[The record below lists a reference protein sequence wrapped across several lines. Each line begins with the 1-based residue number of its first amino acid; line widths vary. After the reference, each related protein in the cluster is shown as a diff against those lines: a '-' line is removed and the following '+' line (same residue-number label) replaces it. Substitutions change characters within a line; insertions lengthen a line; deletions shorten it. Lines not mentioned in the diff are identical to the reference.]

1 MEDRLV
7 EQVGDVRI
15 VERVNHA
22 PAVAHADN
30 KSEVAQHTQL
40 VRNGGSLHLNG
51 FGELVHGAG
60 SLTEPR
66 QNPDTA
72 RGRERLHRLRDLPG
86 GFRIDNGRS
95 CVPLY
100 PVAHRAMIAE

>member
-22 PAVAHADN
+22 PAATLADN
-30 KSEVAQHTQL
+30 ESEVAQHTQL
-40 VRNGGSLHLNG
+40 VRNRRALHLNG
-51 FGELVHGAG
+51 LSELVHIAG

-72 RGRERLHRLRDLPG
+72 RSRKRLHRLRDLPG
-86 GFRIDNGRS
+86 RLRIDNRRPRVS
-95 CVPLY
+95 LY
-100 PVAHRAMIAE
+100 PVTHPARIAE